1 MISKVKEK
9 YNVTIKIRNDKR
21 QNYQLPEQR
30 NIMRSS
36 IICMK
41 VYTMIVPAAATALE
55 VASSPIDHE
64 SRHMEVNPLLFTQ
77 LNETIYTYYPLD
89 EPFSAS
95 Q

>member
-21 QNYQLPEQR
+21 QKYQLPEQR
-30 NIMRSS
+30 IIMRSS

-55 VASSPIDHE
+55 VASSPINQE
-64 SRHMEVNPLLFTQ
+64 SRHMEVIPLLY
-77 LNETIYTYYPLD
+77 TI
-89 EPFSAS
+89 E
-95 Q
+95 